1 MLTAYWKMAPMLQQ
15 PEVQFAQRLA
25 SNEKPIRTRAIK
37 KLRKYLSIRTQKDK
51 GAFTNDE
58 LLKIWKGLFY
68 CMWMQDKPL
77 LQEELSA
84 VISNLIHALQN
95 VDTQFVYLETFL
107 QTMNREWTGIDRL
120 RLDKF
125 YMLVRMVLRQAF
137 EMLKRRA
144 WEPSLVQRFTEL
156 LTAQILR
163 STSGCPSGIQFHV
176 LDIYMAELATV
187 GSQEL
192 SAEQNLT
199 FIDPF
204 CKMAAKTKDHLL
216 LQAIS
221 GSIFNEIVD
230 QAPFAIEDLMK
241 ELNQKGN
248 DLDFEEVE
256 HLDLSST
263 SKKIKGPRVNGNKN
277 EKDYESEDEESDL
290 EDGFEPQDDSDGIG
304 PVLQFDY
311 KSIANRLFELA
322 SRTNAPHLNRKRI
335 YRLVKKF
342 QDLSEGV
349 FPQDEYPEEVSTDED
364 DDEMFGSRKRLKRR
378 RNDVVVMD
386 NTEKGKGKGKKKT
399 AVKTSMLQEQNESM
413 LQDMEPIEA
422 TNTLTKKKRK
432 KKGRRKSEMD
442 KNTLLKSPVVSKE
455 PGPVG
460 FTESKL
466 VHAQPLV
473 QKANKKKKRK
483 LEQAGP
489 EDYVC
494 DVTGQTGNGE
504 KQNTKKLKKVK
515 MQECLQTQE
524 EYKQQVVPED
534 LTSSEIKRTQ
544 KKQQQMIQTA
554 MESTQVH
561 ISTDHRGAEDMVPFT
576 SATAEQEEMSQV
588 KSKKK
593 RKLVETE
600 PSNLNGHRGSKGK
613 KNKKIIDSPSILIS
627 GNAKK
632 SLKNPKSKPETDFV
646 KFETPSIPAPL
657 FFRKAKGSPCT
668 AVKKT
673 QGFQTPKSESKKV
686 TFGLKNNKTAEFK
699 KTDKS
704 ILVSPEGT
712 SRIAFDPTQK
722 PLFGVLK
729 SPAIRLS
736 SQLKTMTAS
745 AVKRRPCAAD
755 FF

>member
-378 RNDVVVMD
+378 RNEVVVMD

-504 KQNTKKLKKVK
+504 KQNTEKLKKVK

-524 EYKQQVVPED
+524 EYKQQGVPEE

-544 KKQQQMIQTA
+544 KKQRQMIQTA

-686 TFGLKNNKTAEFK
+686 TFGLKNNKTSSK
-699 KTDKS
+699 KQTK
-704 ILVSPEGT
+704 
-712 SRIAFDPTQK
+712 AF
-722 PLFGVLK
+722 
-729 SPAIRLS
+729 
-736 SQLKTMTAS
+736 
-745 AVKRRPCAAD
+745 
-755 FF
+755 